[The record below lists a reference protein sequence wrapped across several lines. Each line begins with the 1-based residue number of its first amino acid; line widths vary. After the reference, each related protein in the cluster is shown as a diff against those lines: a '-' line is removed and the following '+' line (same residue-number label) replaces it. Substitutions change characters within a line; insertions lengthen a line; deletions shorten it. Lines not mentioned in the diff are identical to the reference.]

1 MASESLCIN
10 NTISTK
16 PVSFTSLS
24 LANDEKFRK
33 NVILD
38 PDRLSN
44 QPPGQDTCIK
54 S

>member
-16 PVSFTSLS
+16 PVSLISLS
-24 LANDEKFRK
+24 LANDERCGK
-33 NVILD
+33 NVIED

-44 QPPGQDTCIK
+44 QPPGQDTYI
-54 S
+54 